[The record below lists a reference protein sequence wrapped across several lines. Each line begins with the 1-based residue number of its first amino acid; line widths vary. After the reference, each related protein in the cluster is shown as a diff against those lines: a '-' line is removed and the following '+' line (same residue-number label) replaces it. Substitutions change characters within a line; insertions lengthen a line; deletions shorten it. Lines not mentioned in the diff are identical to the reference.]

1 MGEDVL
7 VIGAGP
13 AGLTAAY
20 YLERAGIAYRVVDRA
35 DHIGSTWASLYPS
48 LRLNTANFVSSL
60 PGMPVSWRGGFYM
73 TGKQFYEELVR
84 FSERYPF
91 KVQLGVAV
99 TRVAPDAGGWR
110 VESSEGTGW
119 YPCVII
125 ATGKYGR
132 PILPPIPGME
142 AFQGRLLHAQQFH
155 DANDFRDQ
163 RVLVIGNGPTGV
175 DVSVLLSGSARPP
188 VLLSVRNDMVVARRY
203 PYGLPETL
211 WRVLLSPL
219 PGSLRDKVRNHV
231 SYRTYP
237 ELRKYGVPL
246 APNRTD
252 RKGTGAPYRGPELL
266 HALKSGNLK
275 IVPGVDH
282 LEAGGVLLT
291 DGSRYALDT
300 VLVATG
306 YRPVVG
312 YLDIPFETDADGWP
326 VRDEGQ
332 QVAGAPGLYIVGRF
346 YQGLG
351 PLWNMKVESKVA
363 LKQIQAR
370 LAQMGEHSWPV
381 VEG

>member
-20 YLERAGIAYRVVDRA
+20 YLERAGISYRVVDRA
-35 DHIGSTWASLYPS
+35 DRVGSTWASLYPS

-60 PGMPVSWRGGFYM
+60 PGMSVSWRGGFYM
-73 TGKQFYEELVR
+73 TGKQFYEELVK
-84 FSERYPF
+84 FAERYAF
-91 KVQLGVAV
+91 NVHLGVEV
-99 TRVAPDAGGWR
+99 SRVAPENGGWR
-110 VESSEGTGW
+110 VESSDGGGW

-125 ATGKYGR
+125 ATGKYGQ
-132 PILPPIPGME
+132 PIMPPIAGME
-142 AFQGRLLHAQQFH
+142 DFQGRLLHAQQFH
-155 DANDFRDQ
+155 DADDFRDQ

-211 WRVLLSPL
+211 WRIILSPL
-219 PGSLRDKVRNHV
+219 PGGIREKVRNYV
-231 SYRTYP
+231 SYQTYP
-237 ELRKYGVPL
+237 ELRQYGVPL

-266 HALKSGNLK
+266 DALKSGKLK
-275 IVPGVDH
+275 IVPGIDH
-282 LEAGGVLLT
+282 LEAHGVLLA
-291 DGSRYALDT
+291 DGSRYPLDT
-300 VLVATG
+300 VVVATG

-326 VRDEGQ
+326 VREVGQ
-332 QVAGAPGLYIVGRF
+332 EVAGAPGLYIVGRF

-351 PLWNMKVESKVA
+351 PLWNMKVESKLA

-370 LAQMGEHSWPV
+370 LAALPAARRV
-381 VEG
+381 VAG

>member
-1 MGEDVL
+1 MAEDVL

-20 YLERAGIAYRVVDRA
+20 YLERAGIRYRVVDRA
-35 DHIGSTWASLYPS
+35 QVIGSTWANLYPS

-73 TGKQFYEELVR
+73 TGRQFYAELDK
-84 FSERYPF
+84 FAKRYAF
-91 KVQLGVAV
+91 NVHLGVEVESV
-99 TRVAPDAGGWR
+99 TPEAGGWR
-110 VESSEGTGW
+110 VETSEGSGW

-125 ATGKYGR
+125 ATGKYGQ
-132 PILPPIPGME
+132 PILPPIPGLHD
-142 AFQGRLLHAQQFH
+142 FKGQVLHAQQFH
-155 DANDFRDQ
+155 SADDFRGQ

-175 DVSVLLSGSARPP
+175 DVSILLSSTAKSP
-188 VLLSVRNDMVVARRY
+188 VRLSVRNDMVVARRY

-211 WRVLLSPL
+211 WRVILSPL
-219 PGSLRDKVRNHV
+219 PERIREKVRNRI
-231 SYRTYP
+231 SYQTYP
-237 ELRKYGVPL
+237 ELRDYGVPL

-266 HALKSGNLK
+266 DALKTGNLK

-282 LEAGGVLLT
+282 FDAGGVLLT
-291 DGSRYALDT
+291 DGNRYELDT

-306 YRPVVG
+306 YRPVVS
-312 YLDIPFETDADGWP
+312 YLDLPFETDVDGWP

-332 QVAGAPGLYIVGRF
+332 EVAGAPGLYIVGRF

-363 LKQIQAR
+363 VKQIQAR
-370 LAQMGEHSWPV
+370 LAALGEQRKT
-381 VEG
+381 EKA

>member
-1 MGEDVL
+1 MDEDVL

-20 YLERAGIAYRVVDRA
+20 YLERAGVRYRVVDRA
-35 DHIGSTWASLYPS
+35 DVIGSTWASLYPS

-73 TGKQFYEELVR
+73 TGRQFYDQLLKFANRHDFNVE
-84 FSERYPF
+84 
-91 KVQLGVAV
+91 LGVTVHRV
-99 TRVAPDAGGWR
+99 TPEDGGWR
-110 VESSEGTGW
+110 VETSAGSAW

-125 ATGKYGR
+125 ATGKYGT
-132 PILPPIPGME
+132 PIMPKIAGLDDFE
-142 AFQGRLLHAQQFH
+142 GRVLHAQQFR
-155 DANDFRDQ
+155 DAEDFRGQ
-163 RVLVIGNGPTGV
+163 RVLVVGNGPTGV
-175 DVSVLLSGSARPP
+175 DVAVLLSQTARPP
-188 VLLSVRNDMVVARRY
+188 VRLTVRNDMVVGRRY

-211 WRVLLSPL
+211 WRILLSPL
-219 PGSLRDKVRNHV
+219 PQGIRDKIRNHI

-237 ELRKYGVPL
+237 GLRDYGVPL

-266 HALKSGNLK
+266 DALKTGNLK
-275 IVPGVDH
+275 IVPGIDH
-282 LEAGGVLLT
+282 FDARGVQLV
-291 DGSRYALDT
+291 DGSYTDLDT

-306 YRPVVG
+306 YRPVVD
-312 YLDIPFETDADGWP
+312 YLDIPFETDVDGWP

-351 PLWNMKVESKVA
+351 PLWNMKVEAKVA
-363 LKQIQAR
+363 VPQIQAR
-370 LAQMGEHSWPV
+370 LAAMREHHSQDTP
-381 VEG
+381 

>member
-20 YLERAGIAYRVVDRA
+20 YLEQASIRYRVVDRA
-35 DHIGSTWASLYPS
+35 DVIGSTWANLYPS

-73 TGKQFYEELVR
+73 TGKQFYAQLMKFANR
-84 FSERYPF
+84 HHFNIN
-91 KVQLGVAV
+91 LGVTV
-99 TRVAPDAGGWR
+99 DRVAPEAGGWR
-110 VESSEGTGW
+110 VETSAGTAW

-125 ATGKYGR
+125 ATGKYGQ
-132 PILPPIPGME
+132 PIMPPIPGLD
-142 AFQGRLLHAQQFH
+142 AFEGQALHAQAFH
-155 DANDFRDQ
+155 DAEDFRDQ
-163 RVLVIGNGPTGV
+163 RVLIIGNGPTGV
-175 DVSVLLSGSARPP
+175 DISILLSHTARPP
-188 VLLSVRNDMVVARRY
+188 VRLSVRNDMVVGRRY

-211 WRVLLSPL
+211 WRIILSPL
-219 PGSLRDKVRNHV
+219 PAKLRDKIRNRI
-231 SYRTYP
+231 SYHTYP
-237 ELRKYGVPL
+237 ELRDYGVPL

-266 HALKSGNLK
+266 DALKTGNLK
-275 IVPGVDH
+275 IVPGIDH
-282 LEAGGVLLT
+282 FDARGVLLV
-291 DGSRYALDT
+291 DGNYYELDT

-306 YRPVVG
+306 YRPVVH
-312 YLDIPFETDADGWP
+312 YLDIPFETDVDGWP

-363 LKQIQAR
+363 IPQIQAR
-370 LAQMGEHSWPV
+370 LAQMGSKRPLATQ
-381 VEG
+381 

>member
-20 YLERAGIAYRVVDRA
+20 YLERAGVSYRVVDRA
-35 DHIGSTWASLYPS
+35 SVIGSTWANLYPS

-73 TGKQFYEELVR
+73 TGRQFYEELVR
-84 FSERYPF
+84 FADRYPF
-91 KVQLGVAV
+91 NIHLGVEV
-99 TRVAPDAGGWR
+99 TRVTPEADGWR
-110 VESSEGTGW
+110 VESSEGVGW

-125 ATGKYGR
+125 ATGKYGH
-132 PILPPIPGME
+132 PILPHIPGME
-142 AFQGRLLHAQQFH
+142 AFQGQLLHAQQFH
-155 DANDFRDQ
+155 DPDDFRDQ

-175 DVSVLLSGSARPP
+175 DVSVLLSHTARPP
-188 VLLSVRNDMVVARRY
+188 VLLSVRHDMVVARRY

-211 WRVLLSPL
+211 WRILLSPL
-219 PGSLRDKVRNHV
+219 PGRIREKVRNHI
-231 SYRTYP
+231 SYQTYP
-237 ELRKYGVPL
+237 ELRQYGVPL

-252 RKGTGAPYRGPELL
+252 RKGTGAPYRGPEFL

-275 IVPGVDH
+275 VVPGIDH
-282 LEAGGVLLT
+282 LEAQGVLLV
-291 DGSRYALDT
+291 DGSRHSLDT

-306 YRPVVG
+306 YRPLVD
-312 YLDIPFETDADGWP
+312 YLDLPFETDADGWP

-332 QVAGAPGLYIVGRF
+332 EVAGAPGLYIVGRF

-351 PLWNMKVESKVA
+351 PLWNMKVEAKIA
-363 LKQIQAR
+363 LRQIQAR
-370 LAQMGEHSWPV
+370 LVQIGERPRPV
-381 VEG
+381 IEG